1 MEGRNLVCSCS
12 LYLTT
17 TLLGESTVAM
27 SHPAFTFDHI
37 HIISQNPHDA
47 ANWYVQMFGAEI
59 VADTVAYGAPQ
70 IFLALGGKTLVI
82 RGHRAGEAPRP
93 SSDRLPIFSH
103 NAWGTDHLASV
114 SLRLRAFPTN
124 YMPRRQFP
132 VESARHGG
140 HLLLRRPPAGVS
152 IELGNLRVLCK
163 NRFLSSET
171 VVPLLP

>member
-1 MEGRNLVCSCS
+1 

-70 IFLALGGKTLVI
+70 IFLELGGKTLVI
-82 RGHRAGEAPRP
+82 RGHRAGEAPTPARP
-93 SSDRLPIFSH
+93 IRPFANFSSH
-103 NAWGTDHLASV
+103 NAWGTDHFGFLYHGD
-114 SLRLRAFPTN
+114 LRALHDELRTKGV
-124 YMPRRQFP
+124 QFP
-132 VESARHGG
+132 VELKQGNGG
-140 HLLLRRPPAGVS
+140 HLLCYVSAPDGVS
-152 IELGNLRVLCK
+152 IELMQA
-163 NRFLSSET
+163 
-171 VVPLLP
+171 